1 MNSASLEEIK
11 RHFNVSTKALRS
23 EFRAVAEAVGVQGE
37 ELRREFAGVRSEIEE
52 VKAMIR
58 LSYAGIDR
66 RFRVLECAVGGLRA
80 RLEKLEARTGA

>member
-1 MNSASLEEIK
+1 MDSASLEEIK
-11 RHFNVSTKALRS
+11 RHFNVSTEALRS
-23 EFRAVAEAVGVQGE
+23 EFRVAEAVGAQGE

-58 LSYAGIDR
+58 LSYAEIDR
-66 RFRVLECAVGGLRA
+66 RFRVLEGEVGGLRA